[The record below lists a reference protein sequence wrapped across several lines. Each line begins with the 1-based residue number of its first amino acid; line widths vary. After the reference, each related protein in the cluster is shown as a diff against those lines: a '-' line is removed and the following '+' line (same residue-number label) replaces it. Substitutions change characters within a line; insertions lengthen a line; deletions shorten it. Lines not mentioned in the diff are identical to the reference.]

1 MRRTRGNKNKRRGKR
16 GNVNNRNNKGENY
29 AKDLVLRGMP
39 MPRRITTPLTFNKQ
53 VLMNNV
59 GFAYTNVRFNAS
71 NAYDVDPVLGSTSV
85 PFFTEF
91 GGFYRR
97 YRVHKMTCIADFL
110 SNDTTGGTVCVCPVN
125 ADPTANVSPQQYL
138 SNPLARRQMIASA
151 AGGAPKRVVCVASPQ
166 MFGGSS
172 DTKSDDTYSALV
184 NAGPSNGIWFFVG
197 FYCSYGALTNG
208 ISVNVCIKMQTSFY
222 ELTTPPG

>member
-1 MRRTRGNKNKRRGKR
+1 MQRSRVNNKKRGGRRRRGNGRKGV
-16 GNVNNRNNKGENY
+16 GNQATKTMVI
-29 AKDLVLRGMP
+29 RGMP
-39 MPRRITTPLTFNKQ
+39 MPPRARTTLTFNKQ

-71 NAYDVDPVLGSTSV
+71 NAYDIDPTLGSTSC

-91 GGFYRR
+91 AAFYRR
-97 YRVHKMTCIADFL
+97 YRVHRMKCVADFL

-138 SNPLARRQMIASA
+138 SNPLARKKMIASA
-151 AGGAPKRVVCVASPQ
+151 AGGAPQRVLCVASPQ
-166 MFGGSS
+166 VFGGSS
-172 DTKSDDTYSALV
+172 DTTSDDSYSSLV
-184 NAGPSNGIWFFVG
+184 NAGPTNAIWFFVG

-208 ISVNVCIKMQTSFY
+208 ISVNVLISLDVDFY
-222 ELTTPPG
+222 ELQTPVG